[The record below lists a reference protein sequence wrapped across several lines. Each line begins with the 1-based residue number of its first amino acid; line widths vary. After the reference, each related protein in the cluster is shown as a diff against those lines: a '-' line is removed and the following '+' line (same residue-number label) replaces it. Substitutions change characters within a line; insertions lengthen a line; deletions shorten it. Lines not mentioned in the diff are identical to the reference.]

1 MLSEAQ
7 ILRYN
12 RQIILP
18 AVGGKGQRQLL
29 SASAAIVG
37 PGEMAAAAALYL
49 SAAGVGRLT
58 LVGVDAPAEFE
69 TLNPDCQVLAAR
81 LPLTA
86 AAAAELAG
94 HHDVVVAAG
103 SAHETDRQLNAAC
116 VSTRTPLLW
125 GDVHG
130 HTGRFAVLAT
140 GPEVPCYECL
150 RAGMERAAAPLRSAL
165 TGVVAAFIGATQA
178 AEVLKLMLKMD
189 VCGAGRLFTYD
200 GLAAVMRQTAVV
212 KDPHCAVCGGPASR
226 SAAEG

>member
-18 AVGGKGQRQLL
+18 TVGGKGQRRLL

-58 LVGVDAPAEFE
+58 LVGADAPAEFE
-69 TLNPDCQVLAAR
+69 TLNPDCQVLAAQ
-81 LPLTA
+81 LPPTA
-86 AAAAELAG
+86 AAAADLAG
-94 HHDVVVAAG
+94 HHDVVVAAD
-103 SAHETDRQLNAAC
+103 SAPETNRRLNAAC
-116 VSTRTPLLW
+116 VSSRKPLLW

-130 HTGRFAVLAT
+130 HTGRFAVLAAR
-140 GPEVPCYECL
+140 PEVPCYDCL
-150 RAGMERAAAPLRSAL
+150 RADVERNVAPLRSAL
-165 TGVVAAFIGATQA
+165 TPMVAAFIGATQA
-178 AEVLKLMLKMD
+178 AEVLKLMLTMD
-189 VCGAGRLFTYD
+189 GCGAGRLFTYD
-200 GLAAVMRQTAVV
+200 GLAAVMRQTAIA
-212 KDPHCAVCGGPASR
+212 KDPHCAVCGVSASR